1 MSRLPPF
8 FAELG
13 IEDDAEPL
21 DERTLRR
28 AYARRL
34 KRIDIEAEPQR
45 FQDLREALE
54 AALRWSAMRERA
66 QQAGDDATPPE
77 GETDGTPVAGREP
90 IAKSPPSP
98 GFVEPETV
106 AEAVFATFQP
116 QVTTFLDRALAQD
129 AVQHALA
136 DARLASIDA
145 RTFFEWRVA
154 RLLAEGWQRGHEHL
168 LAPAVDLFGWDD
180 DHARLANFGQ
190 VGALLA
196 AAIRDMSV
204 MQGFT
209 EAQRVAIPPVLE
221 RLRAAAPPDAATLAD
236 EIAALQFLVQRVPN
250 WLRIVTPVD
259 PVNERFQRWRDR
271 PAPPPGSLEVQPQ
284 FVAGKPSSNAAI
296 IAMVVLIVI
305 ILLGALGSAGDR
317 ASSSNAATPAVTQD
331 AATARELEQRQRRAD
346 LLLESIRRAQAQPEP
361 PASQHPRPAAAPP
374 WPDPFPQPPAT
385 SNLDQPW
392 YAPDWAKDPA
402 KH

>member
-8 FAELG
+8 FAALD
-13 IEDDAEPL
+13 IEDDSQPL

-66 QQAGDDATPPE
+66 QQAGDDATSSE
-77 GETDGTPVAGREP
+77 ADNDATPASEREP
-90 IAKSPPSP
+90 NAKSPSPP
-98 GFVEPETV
+98 GFVEPEAL

-136 DARLASIDA
+136 DERLASIDA

-168 LAPAVDLFGWDD
+168 LAPAIDLFGWDD

-190 VGALLA
+190 VGALLS

-209 EAQRVAIPPVLE
+209 EPQRVAIPPVLE

-250 WLRIVTPVD
+250 WLRIVSPVD
-259 PVNERFQRWRDR
+259 PVNERFQMWRDR
-271 PAPPPGSLEVQPQ
+271 PAPPPGSLDVEPQ
-284 FVAGKPSSNAAI
+284 FVPKKPSSSAAVTAVVV
-296 IAMVVLIVI
+296 AMILIV
-305 ILLGALGSAGDR
+305 LSQLGRLGDHSPSSGAG
-317 ASSSNAATPAVTQD
+317 PQAVVPD
-331 AATARELEQRQRRAD
+331 AASTRELVQRQRRAD
-346 LLLESIRRAQAQPEP
+346 ELLEAIR
-361 PASQHPRPAAAPP
+361 HPRGGTTPP
-374 WPDPFPQPPAT
+374 
-385 SNLDQPW
+385 N
-392 YAPDWAKDPA
+392 
-402 KH
+402 

>member
-1 MSRLPPF
+1 MSGAPF
-8 FAELG
+8 LEALG
-13 IEDDAEPL
+13 IADDDGQPL

-34 KRIDIEAEPQR
+34 KQIDIEAEPQR

-54 AALRWSAMRERA
+54 AAMRWSALRERA
-66 QQAGDDATPPE
+66 QQASDDATSSE
-77 GETDGTPVAGREP
+77 ADTDATSAAERAP
-90 IAKSPPSP
+90 IAKSPSPP
-98 GFVEPETV
+98 GFDEPEAL

-116 QVTTFLDRALAQD
+116 QVTTSLDRALAQD

-154 RLLAEGWQRGHEHL
+154 RLLAEGWHRGHEHL
-168 LAPAVDLFGWDD
+168 LAPAIDLFGWDD

-209 EAQRVAIPPVLE
+209 EAQRAAIPPVLE
-221 RLRAAAPPDAATLAD
+221 RLRAAAPPDAATLAE

-250 WLRIVTPVD
+250 WLRIVSPVE
-259 PVNERFQRWRDR
+259 PVNERFQMWRDR
-271 PAPPPGSLEVQPQ
+271 PAPPPGSLDAQPA
-284 FVAGKPSSNAAI
+284 FVAKKPSSTAAI
-296 IAMVVLIVI
+296 AAVVVGIVI
-305 ILLGALGSAGDR
+305 ILLGALANVGDHGSSPGAN
-317 ASSSNAATPAVTQD
+317 SHSAVPD
-331 AATARELEQRQRRAD
+331 AASTRELEQRQQQAD
-346 LLLESIRRAQAQPEP
+346 ELLETIRHPRGGTTP
-361 PASQHPRPAAAPP
+361 PA
-374 WPDPFPQPPAT
+374 
-385 SNLDQPW
+385 
-392 YAPDWAKDPA
+392 
-402 KH
+402 